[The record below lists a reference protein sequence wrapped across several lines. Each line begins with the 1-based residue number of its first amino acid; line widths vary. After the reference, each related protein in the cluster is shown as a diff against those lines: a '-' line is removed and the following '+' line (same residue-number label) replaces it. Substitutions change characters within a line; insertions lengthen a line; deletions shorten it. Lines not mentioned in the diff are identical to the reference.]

1 MNGQKQNT
9 HKLTSGTTPAFRVLI
24 TLLLSGLCGWGLYS
38 LTIEVGMEPRAVWF
52 ILGSAIVFLWL
63 IGVTDKLSDAE
74 YAAYNAQQRAESYM
88 ASLERLRDKL
98 KTDID
103 TSHKV

>member
-1 MNGQKQNT
+1 MTEQDRVQQSKF
-9 HKLTSGTTPAFRVLI
+9 HKDLRAGMLLI
-24 TLLLSGLCGWGLYS
+24 VSGLCGWGLYS
-38 LTIEVGMEPRAVWF
+38 LTIEVGMEPRAIWF

-63 IGVTDKLSDAE
+63 IGVTDKLFDAE

-88 ASLERLRDKL
+88 ASLERLSDKL